1 MFVMNI
7 SRVAGV
13 AVIFCYL
20 ANITL
25 FSGCLAYHGRRVYS
39 SRHFFTCRKTSS
51 RETLEREGSAFHAFL
66 CGGTPPEKERD
77 DESFLESIPRK
88 ALPFLTKHKCISISV
103 IFLFVAYLS
112 VAIFGTTRLEQG
124 LVLRDLVMESSYYHK
139 FLTFSE
145 QYFPTRLPV
154 GFVVRQKIDYE
165 GHDGTAFLNL
175 LQKARNDNEMDSNFE
190 RCWLSAYRRSTFYN
204 PGSSQDFVRNLQL
217 FLNNTPDFKG
227 DVVLDTANSAVTSSR
242 CFLFSAP
249 NNDQY
254 KNAHLMEKL
263 RELADS
269 SALPVFAYH
278 SSFVAYEQYLQVL
291 PGTLQLVGCAMA
303 AVTVVTFIFLPHLPM
318 VLLVMLTVVMILVG
332 IFGFMHFWNLTLSSV
347 TMIHLVMSVGFSVDF
362 SVHVCTAYLI
372 SKKESRQE
380 RAEDAI
386 SHAAGPIMNGGVSTL
401 MGILL
406 LLASSSF
413 IFQSFFKVML
423 LVIVFGMMHAALFLP
438 AVLSLFGPQNILS
451 SGAKVN
457 EENNNAKDNGD
468 LELQGKE
475 QGKKDKSDK

>member
-1 MFVMNI
+1 MHRSVCLSARLPVRSSVCLKIDPFMFVMNM

-39 SRHFFTCRKTSS
+39 SRHAFTCRETSS
-51 RETLEREGSAFHAFL
+51 RETLLLLDGETQKGEESAVQALFCGGSA
-66 CGGTPPEKERD
+66 PQKERD
-77 DESFLESIPRK
+77 DESFLESLPRK
-88 ALPFLTKHKCISISV
+88 TLPFLTKYKCISIPII
-103 IFLFVAYLS
+103 IFFVAYLS
-112 VAIFGTTRLEQG
+112 VAVVGTMRLEQG
-124 LVLRDLVMESSYYHK
+124 LILRDLVMESSYYHK
-139 FLTFSE
+139 FLNFSE

-154 GFVVRQKIDYE
+154 GFIVREKIDYE

-217 FLNNTPDFKG
+217 FLNNTPDFIG
-227 DVVLDTANSAVTSSR
+227 DVVLDTANSAVTASR
-242 CFLFSAP
+242 CFLFSVP
-249 NNDQY
+249 SNDQY
-254 KNAHLMEKL
+254 ENAHLMEKL

-269 SALPVFAYH
+269 SELPAFAYH
-278 SSFVAYEQYLQVL
+278 SSFVAYEQYLLVL

-318 VLLVMLTVVMILVG
+318 VLLVVLTVVMILVG

-372 SKKESRQE
+372 SKQESRQE

-413 IFQSFFKVML
+413 IFQSFFKIML
-423 LVIVFGMMHAALFLP
+423 LVIVFGVMHAVLFLP
-438 AVLSLFGPQNILS
+438 ALLSLIGPQS
-451 SGAKVN
+451 S
-457 EENNNAKDNGD
+457 
-468 LELQGKE
+468 
-475 QGKKDKSDK
+475 